1 MTDVTP
7 KMDFDVG
14 VVRISTHQ
22 ESHVAQSPTIADL
35 LTPSRTTYA
44 LQLEEVLYLPESQE
58 QQLLT
63 ALTPQITHT
72 ELMKPLV
79 FNSMISQEIDE
90 FQRASR
96 ETKSPSERRTCKKA
110 LKTLEKLQSLKQ
122 TLTRYQHALHR
133 G

>member
-22 ESHVAQSPTIADL
+22 ESHAAHSPTIADL

-58 QQLLT
+58 QQLLS

-79 FNSMISQEIDE
+79 FNSMIGQEIEE
-90 FQRASR
+90 FQRATR
-96 ETKSPSERRTCKKA
+96 ESKSPSERRTRRKA
-110 LKTLEKLQSLKQ
+110 LKTLENLQSLKQ